1 MDATTAPSI
10 ETRLPLLA
18 AAIGAHI
25 PGAQVRLFGSRA
37 RGNASPDSDIDL
49 LITVP
54 DIWLASH
61 DRWLTLSELR
71 RRLAMV
77 DVSLDLL
84 LFSETEVAG
93 RPPPWATCAS
103 WDVGWVQVIGAGPPM
118 GGTTMDHDPPS
129 SWPRDLASKLS
140 ALLEWMPLRLDPD
153 SGAILFRHPTL
164 LCIAIQDPSGMA
176 RLLAEPVKGKLPIG
190 V

>member
-1 MDATTAPSI
+1 MEATTAPSI

-71 RRLAMV
+71 RQLAMV

-84 LFSETEVAG
+84 LFSEAEVAE
-93 RPPPWATCAS
+93 RQHWQS
-103 WDVGWVQVIGAGPPM
+103 HVIGQAYREGQLLHGP
-118 GGTTMDHDPPS
+118 
-129 SWPRDLASKLS
+129 L
-140 ALLEWMPLRLDPD
+140 
-153 SGAILFRHPTL
+153 
-164 LCIAIQDPSGMA
+164 
-176 RLLAEPVKGKLPIG
+176 
-190 V
+190 

>member
-1 MDATTAPSI
+1 MDFSNKLSAQLKWMQLRLDPESGAILFRHPPCTAWTSRTQAGWLTCWPNPSKASNQPLRSNRQSFCCCQTGSMDVTTAPSI

-84 LFSETEVAG
+84 LFSEAEVAE
-93 RPPPWATCAS
+93 RQHWQS
-103 WDVGWVQVIGAGPPM
+103 HVIGQAYREGQLLHGP
-118 GGTTMDHDPPS
+118 
-129 SWPRDLASKLS
+129 L
-140 ALLEWMPLRLDPD
+140 
-153 SGAILFRHPTL
+153 
-164 LCIAIQDPSGMA
+164 
-176 RLLAEPVKGKLPIG
+176 
-190 V
+190 

>member
-1 MDATTAPSI
+1 MESITAPSI

-37 RGNASPDSDIDL
+37 RGNASSDSDIDL

-61 DRWLTLSELR
+61 DRWLALSELR

-77 DVSLDLL
+77 DVSRDLL
-84 LFSETEVAG
+84 LLSEAEVAE
-93 RPPPWATCAS
+93 RQHWQS
-103 WDVGWVQVIGAGPPM
+103 HVIGQAYREG
-118 GGTTMDHDPPS
+118 
-129 SWPRDLASKLS
+129 
-140 ALLEWMPLRLDPD
+140 
-153 SGAILFRHPTL
+153 
-164 LCIAIQDPSGMA
+164 
-176 RLLAEPVKGKLPIG
+176 RLLHGPL
-190 V
+190 

>member
-1 MDATTAPSI
+1 MEPHQSSCCCETGFMEVTTAPSI

-37 RGNASPDSDIDL
+37 CGNASPDSDIDL

-71 RRLAMV
+71 RQLAMV

-84 LFSETEVAG
+84 LFSETEVAE
-93 RPPPWATCAS
+93 RQHWQS
-103 WDVGWVQVIGAGPPM
+103 HVIGQAYREGLLLHGP
-118 GGTTMDHDPPS
+118 
-129 SWPRDLASKLS
+129 L
-140 ALLEWMPLRLDPD
+140 
-153 SGAILFRHPTL
+153 
-164 LCIAIQDPSGMA
+164 
-176 RLLAEPVKGKLPIG
+176 
-190 V
+190 

>member
-1 MDATTAPSI
+1 MDVSNKLSTQLKGMKLQHDPASVRACCPYPALPGHPAPKRERTPAGRARQGQEIQPWRSNRQCSCCCQTGSMNAIAAPSI
-10 ETRLPLLA
+10 EVRLPLLA
-18 AAIGAHI
+18 AEIGARI

-84 LFSETEVAG
+84 LFSEAEVAE
-93 RPPPWATCAS
+93 RQHWQS
-103 WDVGWVQVIGAGPPM
+103 HVIGQAYREGQLLHGP
-118 GGTTMDHDPPS
+118 
-129 SWPRDLASKLS
+129 L
-140 ALLEWMPLRLDPD
+140 
-153 SGAILFRHPTL
+153 
-164 LCIAIQDPSGMA
+164 
-176 RLLAEPVKGKLPIG
+176 
-190 V
+190 

>member
-1 MDATTAPSI
+1 LSWAEAVADGCLQHTERPAQGNGAPAQPLRSNRQSICCCQTGFMDATTAPSI

-54 DIWLASH
+54 DAWLSSH

-84 LFSETEVAG
+84 LFSEAEVAE
-93 RPPPWATCAS
+93 RQHWQS
-103 WDVGWVQVIGAGPPM
+103 HVIGQAYREG
-118 GGTTMDHDPPS
+118 
-129 SWPRDLASKLS
+129 
-140 ALLEWMPLRLDPD
+140 
-153 SGAILFRHPTL
+153 
-164 LCIAIQDPSGMA
+164 
-176 RLLAEPVKGKLPIG
+176 RLLQGPL
-190 V
+190 

>member
-1 MDATTAPSI
+1 MPQLQVQIDKDWGWVERSINEWRTTLRTLRHSGDDVSASQGRAKSRWPLVMEPHQSFCCCQTGSMEATTAPSI

-84 LFSETEVAG
+84 LFSEAEVAE
-93 RPPPWATCAS
+93 RQHWQS
-103 WDVGWVQVIGAGPPM
+103 HVIGQAYREGQLLHGP
-118 GGTTMDHDPPS
+118 
-129 SWPRDLASKLS
+129 L
-140 ALLEWMPLRLDPD
+140 
-153 SGAILFRHPTL
+153 
-164 LCIAIQDPSGMA
+164 
-176 RLLAEPVKGKLPIG
+176 
-190 V
+190 

>member
-1 MDATTAPSI
+1 MEAMTAPSI

-84 LFSETEVAG
+84 LFSEAEVAE
-93 RPPPWATCAS
+93 RQHWQS
-103 WDVGWVQVIGAGPPM
+103 HVIGQAYREGQLLHGPLLGRGLPED
-118 GGTTMDHDPPS
+118 GQSGPGNRSGEFRSGSVPRGSLGILVATSCRKGPESLAASAQSPPTTQP
-129 SWPRDLASKLS
+129 
-140 ALLEWMPLRLDPD
+140 
-153 SGAILFRHPTL
+153 
-164 LCIAIQDPSGMA
+164 
-176 RLLAEPVKGKLPIG
+176 
-190 V
+190 

>member
-37 RGNASPDSDIDL
+37 RGNASPDSEIDL

-61 DRWLTLSELR
+61 DRWRTLSELR
-71 RRLAMV
+71 CRLAMV

-84 LFSETEVAG
+84 LFRDRAG
-93 RPPPWATCAS
+93 LSGGAAAPWSSLKPRAS
-103 WDVGWVQVIGAGPPM
+103 
-118 GGTTMDHDPPS
+118 
-129 SWPRDLASKLS
+129 
-140 ALLEWMPLRLDPD
+140 
-153 SGAILFRHPTL
+153 
-164 LCIAIQDPSGMA
+164 
-176 RLLAEPVKGKLPIG
+176 
-190 V
+190 